1 MTPTS
6 SSSTGAVPTSTS
18 GSSGATPSGAAE
30 VEGVTMSA
38 DQDLDKSNPSV
49 ASYEAAHGG
58 FREAIQRHA
67 EAIDAASTETTGYN
81 LKGKTVVITGAG
93 SGFGRAFAE
102 KAAGYGAFVVISDLN
117 VKAVQETGRR
127 IQTNCG
133 LVKVYPKPC
142 NTASWDSQIEMF
154 DFAVKH
160 HGVID
165 VVVANA
171 GVGECGELMHD
182 EFDSK
187 GKLKVSDSLEARC
200 TERRTDLSRW
210 ESPRQKPVLTTIE
223 VNLLGAMYTARI
235 GFYHMARNLKNQSK
249 ALVFLGSM
257 ASQNGLPKGPMYGM
271 AKHGILGLFRS
282 IYYDC
287 EAANIR
293 SNIICPWFID
303 TGIIAPLNR
312 AGLFGIPLGKIEDVV
327 AGMLK
332 SASDPSFHGY
342 QVAIDA
348 NGILAIPFEATSIGP
363 EGYYAEFGNRAIA
376 SIKLERKLKDVGLIL
391 AATIKYWSPK
401 GWWAKVLTL
410 AAMAALV
417 RRRLVL
423 GRAP

>member
-1 MTPTS
+1 MSQPTSSKAKTS
-6 SSSTGAVPTSTS
+6 SSSSGAAPTSTGS
-18 GSSGATPSGAAE
+18 GSSATRSSSPAE
-30 VEGVTMSA
+30 VEGVTTIA
-38 DQDLDKSNPSV
+38 EQDLEKSNPSLG
-49 ASYEAAHGG
+49 AYEAAHGG
-58 FREAIQRHA
+58 FRAAIQKHA
-67 EAIDAASTETTGYN
+67 EAIDAASTEKTGHN

-102 KAAGYGAFVVISDLN
+102 KAAGYGAHVVISDLN
-117 VKAVQETGRR
+117 IKAVQETGHR
-127 IQTNCG
+127 IQTNGG

-154 DFAVKH
+154 DFAIKH

-187 GKLKVSDSLEARC
+187 GKLKE
-200 TERRTDLSRW
+200 
-210 ESPRQKPVLTTIE
+210 PVLTTIE

-235 GFYHMARNLKNQSK
+235 GFYHLARNLKNKSK

-271 AKHGILGLFRS
+271 AKHGILGFFRS

-303 TGIIAPLNR
+303 TSIIAPLNR

-376 SIKLERKLKDVGLIL
+376 SIKLERKIKDAGLIL
-391 AATIKYWSPK
+391 GATIKYWSPK
-401 GWWAKVLTL
+401 RLWAKVLVLTAL
-410 AAMAALV
+410 AALV
-417 RRRLVL
+417 RRRIVL